1 MEHILEK
8 FGVYDLAAVWLTGVY
23 ILYFTIQIAIF
34 FDITILCDLVTV
46 LLEGNIW
53 FGEISPYQNVI
64 QFLVISYFIGVLFQ
78 EIGSF
83 FQRFFIDKNKKLL
96 FQVLGMLEENEE
108 VSKDNDVVS
117 KEDNVEWMESKNKKR
132 KNDRLSLTKKEKMQI
147 VVLVQRELNMEDK
160 PDEEM
165 IYNYCRYYLI
175 NNSGTKRMDKEQTL
189 AGMSR
194 SLSLY
199 FALLFLFFGGV
210 LIFGRRYEC
219 ILWMVGTGIISLILF
234 VRNIRFVK
242 MRYLQVVRAA
252 YYTYVIKERKVRK

>member
-8 FGVYDLAAVWLTGVY
+8 FGIYDLVAVWLTGIY
-23 ILYFTIQIAIF
+23 ILYFTIQIAFF
-34 FDITILCDLVTV
+34 FDITLLCDLVTV

-53 FGEISPYQNVI
+53 FGEVLPYQSVV
-64 QFLVISYFIGVLFQ
+64 QFLAISYFIGVIFQ

-83 FQRFFIDKNKKLL
+83 IQRIFIDRNKNLL
-96 FQVLGMLEENEE
+96 FQVLGRLEENEE
-108 VSKDNDVVS
+108 ISKDNDVVL
-117 KEDNVEWMESKNKKR
+117 KEDDAEWVESKNR
-132 KNDRLSLTKKEKMQI
+132 EKNDRLSLTKKEKMQI

-189 AGMSR
+189 ASMSR

-219 ILWMVGTGIISLILF
+219 ILWIVGTGIISLILF

-252 YYTYVIKERKVRK
+252 YYTYVIKERKKRK